1 MSDESYD
8 KDIKRYIRDTI
19 TYVINKKMNTLN
31 TDLQYISNKVDKNNE
46 LIAELINILKLNNE
60 KTTKL
65 NICNSANSSKMFKSI
80 STKSVEL
87 LTDISNLDGKNND
100 NITTIE
106 SNNDSV
112 LYDNDNKVNQKE
124 KNDKSDEKPIKTYKS
139 KTKKASTG
147 NALYK
152 EVKVEYINIDPDF
165 IKECL
170 SACSLEAD
178 IKLFKKMYIDDVDKT
193 QYPIRHMKKK
203 YQYWLDDKM
212 NDDDSSG
219 TYIKNTVIKNI
230 EQCYLSV
237 NIYID
242 NDMDIDD
249 FIKNQEYISKLSE
262 QKYKDQFLKKIVGI
276 ITI

>member
-1 MSDESYD
+1 
-8 KDIKRYIRDTI
+8 
-19 TYVINKKMNTLN
+19 
-31 TDLQYISNKVDKNNE
+31 
-46 LIAELINILKLNNE
+46 
-60 KTTKL
+60 
-65 NICNSANSSKMFKSI
+65 
-80 STKSVEL
+80 
-87 LTDISNLDGKNND
+87 
-100 NITTIE
+100 
-106 SNNDSV
+106 
-112 LYDNDNKVNQKE
+112 
-124 KNDKSDEKPIKTYKS
+124 
-139 KTKKASTG
+139 
-147 NALYK
+147 
-152 EVKVEYINIDPDF
+152 
-165 IKECL
+165 
-170 SACSLEAD
+170 
-178 IKLFKKMYIDDVDKT
+178 
-193 QYPIRHMKKK
+193 MKKK